1 MAYAVALDTE
11 CTEAGCHRRAT
22 YEVRDAWNATIR
34 KCCRAAT
41 SCSAWRPTRTIP
53 ISSFTLHTTKE
64 NTAMPTEP
72 RPTKAQVTEL
82 RELLERRERQLQEA
96 TMDLRTSEDRRK
108 ELLAGDLEA
117 RCLDQCVRAIE
128 AMRAAEAERNR
139 NQSNYGYATLS
150 SSYADRDPRPEA
162 LGDPIG
168 RILLHLAARYGQAIG
183 AIPPPPPPERA
194 GQQLVSVP
202 AHVAE
207 QLERMP
213 MHVWEQHQ

>member
-1 MAYAVALDTE
+1 MTITARV
-11 CTEAGCHRRAT
+11 TEARFT
-22 YEVRDAWNATIR
+22 PLDADGNPAG
-34 KCCRAAT
+34 
-41 SCSAWRPTRTIP
+41 PTRTIP

-64 NTAMPTEP
+64 NTAMTLTNPDDYEASVLAT
-72 RPTKAQVTEL
+72 RPTKAMVTEL
-82 RELLERRERQLQEA
+82 LQTLRDERANARMVQRQAEGVEAKLRDAEL
-96 TMDLRTSEDRRK
+96 
-108 ELLAGDLEA
+108 GDLEA
-117 RCLDQCVRAIE
+117 QCLDRCVRAIE
-128 AMRAAEAERNR
+128 AMRATEAERNR
-139 NQSNYGYATLS
+139 NRARQYDFATV
-150 SSYADRDPRPEA
+150 SSYPDHDPRPVA